1 MKFCQ
6 GEEGAGN
13 DNEKEMFNITE
24 IVNNRN
30 KKKNPDY
37 KKGTMSF
44 LFKPGNDS
52 KKKKETEKI
61 TEEFLLDSY
70 LLGD

>member
-1 MKFCQ
+1 
-6 GEEGAGN
+6 
-13 DNEKEMFNITE
+13 MFNITE

-30 KKKNPDY
+30 KKKTDY

-61 TEEFLLDSY
+61 MEEYILDSY
-70 LLGD
+70 LLNDEKWTISLSL